1 VGGWHL
7 SIYNGSQKKGP
18 AWLFVQWALG
28 KEMVKQAQI
37 KNITTGR
44 TSAWESPEYT
54 STSKNPELAENFLKA
69 TAIGDP
75 RWNPPV
81 LAVSEARDA
90 VGAAIVTAIEG
101 GDVEA
106 ALADANEVLQKLLDD
121 TPKLQ

>member
-1 VGGWHL
+1 MTDRRVRRIYHDPRPDSETLVEAALDLFPDVAASL
-7 SIYNGSQKKGP
+7 SV
-18 AWLFVQWALG
+18 LDLG
-28 KEMVKQAQI
+28 
-37 KNITTGR
+37 TG
-44 TSAWESPEYT
+44 TGCLLLSV
-54 STSKNPELAENFLKA
+54 LAERPEAIGLAGKA

-101 GDVEA
+101 GDVDA